1 MKKFGSVS
9 WVLILCL
16 SYGKYFASILLIYKG
31 PTLHWWQIK
40 WKRKFWYISIEE
52 DKKSCTDEST
62 CLEDKEGENEK
73 KILEITQENKE
84 EKWDNKS
91 DKLEQTIIEQ
101 VTGEKKGGK
110 DKWRSKRNCKSSWWI
125 FE

>member
-1 MKKFGSVS
+1 MSLLVRYFLENYSAFKLKGNESDCQNV
-9 WVLILCL
+9 CL
-16 SYGKYFASILLIYKG
+16 
-31 PTLHWWQIK
+31 
-40 WKRKFWYISIEE
+40 
-52 DKKSCTDEST
+52 EST